1 MEEQPYKVACFGLN
15 DRETLS
21 TSVLLPITKDLLCI
35 DFFNYT
41 TAETHFDLEL
51 HLRCVVAA
59 LRLLS
64 VHGIEAGAGS
74 LKFSVLDQ
82 LYKTIPAWQAY
93 SKGQLQKAD
102 SDEERLKNYNN
113 DFLIIFVKHLI
124 ASMPSDRTITANIAT
139 RVVAAAACLG
149 HAVFLRSNIANP

>member
-1 MEEQPYKVACFGLN
+1 M
-15 DRETLS
+15 
-21 TSVLLPITKDLLCI
+21 
-35 DFFNYT
+35 
-41 TAETHFDLEL
+41 
-51 HLRCVVAA
+51 VAA